1 MVAVDAAVK
10 ARVVDGHR
18 HARGDQPQ
26 QRAIVLGVGVEP
38 RGLHVDHAHQLLPR
52 DHGDSQ
58 FRAYRVDRAQVA
70 RVVADVA
77 HQHRLAPAGGRARDT
92 VLEGERQVVDD
103 LGPVP
108 DGETDT
114 QLLIFLRV

>member
-58 FRAYRVDRAQVA
+58 FRAYCVN
-70 RVVADVA
+70 
-77 HQHRLAPAGGRARDT
+77 
-92 VLEGERQVVDD
+92 
-103 LGPVP
+103 
-108 DGETDT
+108 
-114 QLLIFLRV
+114 